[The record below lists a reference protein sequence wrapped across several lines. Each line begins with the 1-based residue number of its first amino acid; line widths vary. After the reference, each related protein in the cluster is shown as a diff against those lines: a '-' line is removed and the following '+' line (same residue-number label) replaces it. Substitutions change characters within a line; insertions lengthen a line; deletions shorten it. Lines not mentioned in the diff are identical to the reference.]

1 MIRASRLETLVDTQ
15 SAQREA
21 LAGRI
26 LALIEQEWSS
36 LGSWDS
42 TDVDRFLSRVIPI
55 VSGGQKMTA
64 RIVDVHV
71 SQLLSEMTGDTI
83 SAVGLNGADLENLRG
98 VPAGEVYRR
107 PFVELWSA
115 LKEGQLFA
123 DAIEVGRSRLNEI
136 ADDDMSLAYR
146 HANKLTLERQPRV
159 TGYRRIVRPELSKGG
174 TCPLCHLAAENR
186 YRKSDL
192 LPIHTHCR
200 CAVMPIV
207 GEADPGSRLNADDLG
222 QLEKPT
228 ETPVIRHHGELGP
241 ILQIAGQHFTTEAQ
255 VA

>member
-1 MIRASRLETLVDTQ
+1 MTRGSRLETLVDMQ

-36 LGSWDS
+36 LGTWDAR
-42 TDVDRFLSRVIPI
+42 DVDRFLTRVLPI

-64 RIVDVHV
+64 RIVDVHI
-71 SQLLSEMTGDTI
+71 SQILSEMTGDTI
-83 SAVGLNGADLENLRG
+83 PTVGLSGTDLENLRG

-107 PFVELWSA
+107 PFVEVWSA
-115 LKEGQLFA
+115 LKNGELFA

-146 HANKLTLERQPRV
+146 HANRLTLERQPRV

-186 YRKSDL
+186 YHKSEL

-200 CAVMPIV
+200 CAVMPIA
-207 GEADPGSRLNADDLG
+207 GKSDPGARLNEADLG
-222 QLEKPT
+222 QMEKPN